1 MSANAVEREVKLG
14 AWPGFQLPELDEVVP
29 GARVEL
35 LPALRLAATYYDTPD
50 LRLARWGATLRH
62 RASSPA
68 TDEQPWTL
76 KLPASPVPGALARRE
91 LGFPGHESR
100 VPAELVAL
108 VRGLSRGAPLVP
120 VARLRTDRR
129 RWELR
134 DVLGARLLEIDDDE
148 VSVLVSG
155 AGGRGRRL
163 AARFRELEVELAD
176 GTLDVLA
183 AVVAK
188 LRAAGAG
195 EPDPTPKVV
204 RALGPR
210 AVEPPDVVAAPIGRR
225 STAGDVVRA
234 CIASSV
240 ARLFRHDPGVR
251 LGGDIEDVHQARVAT
266 RRLRSDLRTFGP
278 LVDAAWARGLR
289 DELGWL
295 ADLLGAVRDADVLYE
310 RLHAQSRGLPKV
322 DADAADE
329 LLARLVRQQVEA
341 TAALHAAMGGHRYV
355 SLLDRLVDAAREPRF
370 AADAPEDA
378 TLEREEV
385 PVPAPEEAVAEAREP
400 LVVVS
405 ATATSTSFTVPGP
418 YAPLG
423 IGDAPGAEPQP
434 GPNGAAG
441 EQADGGE
448 HTDGAEHAPG
458 GEHAHGGEHAPGT
471 PSDAAERAAGPA
483 APAPTAPAPVR
494 RGPADDPAADVLPAL
509 VRRPWRRLA
518 RTMNALGASPEDE
531 ALHAAR
537 IDAKRCRYALEAV
550 APALGKEA
558 SSLAGAVAD
567 VQGVLGDLHDAV
579 VAEAWLREAAAG
591 APTAQALAAGEL
603 IAVQRADAEACRRAW
618 GQAWDKAS
626 RRRGRGWLKP

>member
-1 MSANAVEREVKLG
+1 VSPVPIEREVKLG

-50 LRLARWGATLRH
+50 LRLARWGATVRH
-62 RASSPA
+62 RASAPP
-68 TDEQPWTL
+68 TDELPWTL

-91 LGFPGHESR
+91 LGYDGPESR
-100 VPAELVAL
+100 VPFELLSL

-134 DVLGARLLEIDDDE
+134 DALGGRLLEIDDDE

-163 AARFRELEVELAD
+163 AARFRELEVELVD
-176 GTLDVLA
+176 GDLDVLA
-183 AVVAK
+183 AVVAQ

-210 AVEPPDVVAAPIGRR
+210 AVEPPDVIVPAVARR
-225 STAGDVVRA
+225 SSAGDVVRA
-234 CIASSV
+234 CLASSV

-289 DELGWL
+289 DELGWI
-295 ADLLGAVRDADVLYE
+295 AGLLGAVRDADVLLE
-310 RLHAQSRGLPKV
+310 RLHEQAERLPKV
-322 DADAADE
+322 DADAAEE
-329 LLARLVRQQVEA
+329 LLGRLGRQQVEA
-341 TAALHAAMGGHRYV
+341 TSALHAAMSSHRYAA
-355 SLLDRLVDAAREPRF
+355 LLDRLVDAAR
-370 AADAPEDA
+370 APEFA
-378 TLEREEV
+378 TEV
-385 PVPAPEEAVAEAREP
+385 AEVEEAPAP

-405 ATATSTSFTVPGP
+405 ATATSASFTLPSGAQAPMAVVPD
-418 YAPLG
+418 L
-423 IGDAPGAEPQP
+423 DALPEEQTEEPEP
-434 GPNGAAG
+434 EPIAA
-441 EQADGGE
+441 
-448 HTDGAEHAPG
+448 HAP
-458 GEHAHGGEHAPGT
+458 
-471 PSDAAERAAGPA
+471 ERLPADGPA
-483 APAPTAPAPVR
+483 AT
-494 RGPADDPAADVLPAL
+494 VLPAL

-518 RTMNALGASPEDE
+518 RTMKALGPSPEDE

-550 APALGKEA
+550 APALGKDA
-558 SSLAGAVAD
+558 AALADVVAD
-567 VQGVLGDLHDAV
+567 VQTVLGDLHDAV
-579 VAEAWLREAAAG
+579 VAEAWLRDAVVG
-591 APTAQALAAGEL
+591 ASTAQALAAGEL

-618 GQAWDKAS
+618 GPAWAKAS
-626 RRRGRGWLKP
+626 RKRARAWLKP